1 MVLEP
6 LWPVTQILADGHF
19 RPGKG
24 GCNKVELSLQQAYSA
39 SPNASLATLDGSFCR
54 LLQGH
59 SPRPHA
65 PAPSSRSSTRTICV
79 GLFAGRP
86 RSRLMSLLA
95 KSAGPSGARPLQ
107 HSEAPLHAE
116 AGLEAG
122 ECVDRLVGL
131 PHPRM
136 KEVWEIPRMRR
147 RGGGG
152 SEKNVMSDDVGAMC
166 HIGRKPVKFW
176 SRRRAPMI
184 SLWGTQTQLRHFC
197 HIGRSRERCGT
208 RRRSQTFRR
217 RMTRCR

>member
-1 MVLEP
+1 MIRSRTRNHCIGFRPSALIIMMIPRQSTLLASVSSGRKRRRSNGTRAP
-6 LWPVTQILADGHF
+6 WPVTQILADGHF
-19 RPGKG
+19 RPGKV
-24 GCNKVELSLQQAYSA
+24 GCNQVELSLPQAYSA

-65 PAPSSRSSTRTICV
+65 PAPSYRSSTRTICV
-79 GLFAGRP
+79 RLFAGRP

-147 RGGGG
+147 RGGG
-152 SEKNVMSDDVGAMC
+152 E
-166 HIGRKPVKFW
+166 
-176 SRRRAPMI
+176 
-184 SLWGTQTQLRHFC
+184 
-197 HIGRSRERCGT
+197 
-208 RRRSQTFRR
+208 
-217 RMTRCR
+217 